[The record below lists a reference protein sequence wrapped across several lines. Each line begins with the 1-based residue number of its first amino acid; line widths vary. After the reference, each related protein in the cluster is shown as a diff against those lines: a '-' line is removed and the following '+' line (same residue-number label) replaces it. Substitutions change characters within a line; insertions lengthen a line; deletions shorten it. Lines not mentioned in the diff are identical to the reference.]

1 MKAMHRGHRDRAAGL
16 LRLSLLALLS
26 GMAMFAGGRP
36 TSGLGV
42 AEQAAAPPRK
52 PTTAYVG
59 AEYCKKCHREPTASR
74 TDLSRLTEYHY
85 WENEDR
91 HRIAWSVLQGL
102 RARQMGV
109 LLNGKDGNDVSRDAR
124 CIACHAIDTSKLAAA
139 PPNQL
144 VEQFNYT
151 TAEGISCVECHGPA
165 IEWVAYHGLPT
176 REWRHYPREK
186 KEQEYG
192 MKDLWNPFTR
202 TKVCLSCHLGDP
214 EKGRFVTHEMYAAGH
229 PPLPGFEVA
238 AFSDE
243 MPRHWEY
250 LGEKYSRIDLGTAD
264 KKIKQML
271 GIRPDRLER
280 TELIA
285 VSGMVTLRESL
296 EQFATQAGT
305 RDQSA
310 ARPEFA
316 RYDCYAC
323 HHDLRTSDRSWRQE
337 APPAGTP
344 GRPRVASWPAA
355 LASLSL
361 IAADPQNASRREE
374 EFQSRMRAFHVAIS
388 KRPFGSGPEV
398 AEAIASLK
406 EWSNPIVREL
416 RELTRPEGRDPKDGP
431 DKRRLIDRPTA
442 IAMLGRLCEL
452 ADGPIGDYDASRQM
466 AWACRAIY
474 HEITPKPA
482 KDDPVVA
489 ELKRLQEDFDLSLRS
504 RSSPGASFPTRP
516 DREPIVDSAK
526 FPRRL
531 EAVADFDP
539 PQFRVRFRAIAQHL
553 PKS

>member
-1 MKAMHRGHRDRAAGL
+1 MHQGHRDRAAGL

-36 TSGLGV
+36 TSGLGA
-42 AEQAAAPPRK
+42 AEQAAAPRK

-59 AEYCKKCHREPTASR
+59 AEYCKKCHREPRASR

-91 HRIAWSVLQGL
+91 HRIAWSVLQGP
-102 RARQMGV
+102 RARQMGM
-109 LLNGKDGNDVSRDAR
+109 LLNGKGGEDVSRDAR

-144 VEQFNYT
+144 VDQFNYT
-151 TAEGISCVECHGPA
+151 TAEGISCVECHGAA
-165 IEWVAYHGLPT
+165 IDWVAYHGLPT
-176 REWRHYPREK
+176 REWRHFPREK
-186 KEQEYG
+186 KEQEFG

-202 TKVCLSCHLGDP
+202 TKLCLSCHLGDS
-214 EKGRFVTHEMYAAGH
+214 EKGRSVTHEMYAAGH

-250 LGEKYSRIDLGTAD
+250 LGEKFSRINLGPED
-264 KKIKQML
+264 KKIKEML

-285 VSGMVTLRESL
+285 VGGMVTLRESL
-296 EQFATQAGT
+296 EHFASQSGT
-305 RDQSA
+305 RDQDA
-310 ARPEFA
+310 ALPEFA

-337 APPAGTP
+337 APTGGTP
-344 GRPRVASWPAA
+344 GRPRVASWPST

-361 IAADPQNASRREE
+361 VAADPHEAPRREKD
-374 EFQSRMRAFHVAIS
+374 FKTRMQAFHVAAS
-388 KRPFGSGPEV
+388 KRPFGGGPEV
-398 AEAIASLK
+398 AAAIASLK
-406 EWSNPIVREL
+406 EWSDPIVREL
-416 RELTRPEGRDPKDGP
+416 TELTQPRGRNPKDAP

-442 IAMLGRLCEL
+442 IAMLRRLCEL
-452 ADGPIGDYDASRQM
+452 ADGPIADYDSARQM

-474 HEITPKPA
+474 DEITPRPTPG
-482 KDDPVVA
+482 DPVMA
-489 ELKRLQEDFDLSLRS
+489 ELKKLQEELDLPLRAPS
-504 RSSPGASFPTRP
+504 TRGESFPTRT
-516 DREPIVDSAK
+516 DHGPILESGTY
-526 FPRRL
+526 PGRL
-531 EAVADFDP
+531 EAVADYNP
-539 PQFRVRFRAIAQHL
+539 TRFRARFRAIAQHL